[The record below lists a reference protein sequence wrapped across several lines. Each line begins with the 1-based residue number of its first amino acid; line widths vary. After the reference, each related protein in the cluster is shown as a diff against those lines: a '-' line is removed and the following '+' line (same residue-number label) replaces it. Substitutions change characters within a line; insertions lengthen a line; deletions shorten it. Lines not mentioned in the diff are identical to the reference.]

1 MLCFHVPFWRAETT
15 LCDLVQ
21 YLSNQQSNID
31 MKSKQRKLSL
41 TEEILK
47 SFMVT
52 ERHIYYYI
60 EQTKNPIC
68 TYSICCVKEFIV

>member
-31 MKSKQRKLSL
+31 MKSKTKEAVTNRGD
-41 TEEILK
+41 LK
-47 SFMVT
+47 
-52 ERHIYYYI
+52 
-60 EQTKNPIC
+60 
-68 TYSICCVKEFIV
+68 IVYGD